1 MSDAVVL
8 LIIAAEVVVARWLLS
23 VTLPEPAAEVADE

>member
-8 LIIAAEVVVARWLLS
+8 VIIAAEVVVARWMLS
-23 VTLPEPAAEVADE
+23 VTVPKPAGEARDE

>member
-23 VTLPEPAAEVADE
+23 VTLPKPAEEVDDD